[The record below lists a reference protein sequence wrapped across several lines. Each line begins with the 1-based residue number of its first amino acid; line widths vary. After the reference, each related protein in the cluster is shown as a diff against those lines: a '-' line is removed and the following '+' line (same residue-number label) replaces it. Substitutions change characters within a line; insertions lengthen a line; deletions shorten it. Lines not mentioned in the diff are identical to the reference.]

1 MPDMQMSLAATCAA
15 VLCGTALLHGQ
26 TRYPFQD
33 AGLPIE
39 QRVDNI
45 LSLMTVDE
53 KIADIEM
60 NSGVPRLGIPSA
72 GGSEGLHGLVRKG
85 DFGGKAIPTTS
96 FAEVIGMAET
106 WDPALIRRAGA
117 VQGYEARYIYQSE
130 KYKDKTLIVWGP
142 NADLARDPRW
152 GRNNES
158 YGEDPF
164 FTGTMSVAFIRG
176 MQGDDPKYWQAA
188 SLMKHF
194 LANSNETTRGTSSSD
209 FDERLLRE
217 YYSVPFRMGFVEGG
231 GKSFMASYNAWNGVP
246 MTVNPILKTLAVK
259 EWGADGI
266 ISSDATAVELMVGQR
281 HYFKTQEEATAA
293 TIKAGIGQILA
304 FYLNPP
310 KRVRDALADHSL
322 TEADID
328 AALRGKF
335 RTLIRLGL
343 LDPPAMVPYSN
354 IGSAGE
360 PEPWTTDKDKDVA
373 RQVARESVVLLK
385 NAGGLLPLDKA
396 SIKSIAVI
404 GPHANEVLIDLYG
417 GRPPYTVSPLQGIKS
432 KVTSGTVVN
441 YAANNEND
449 AAVKAAKSSEIAVV
463 VVGNH
468 PTCNAPPNSA
478 AMWNLDV
485 SSKPCADPGEG
496 REGRDRE
503 SIDLS
508 QEDLVKL
515 VYAANPKTIV
525 VLVSSFPYAINWTQA
540 HVPAILHM
548 THAAQEQGTALAD
561 VLFGDYNPAGRTNQ
575 TWPKSLDQLPPMM
588 DYNIR
593 HGRTYMY
600 FKGEPLY
607 PFGFGLSYTTF
618 KYSNLRF
625 SSPMLP
631 AGGKVMVSVD
641 VTNTG
646 KRSGDEVVQLY
657 VQHLTSKVE
666 RPNKELEGFQRVAL
680 KPNQT
685 RTVQIPLQ
693 AESLAWWDAKQ
704 GRFEVEQEAIRVVVG
719 GSSADARL
727 QKTINVAPSR
737 E

>member
-1 MPDMQMSLAATCAA
+1 MRTIHAATCAA
-15 VLCGTALLHGQ
+15 ILIGTACLHGQ
-26 TRYPFQD
+26 NQYPFQNP
-33 AGLPIE
+33 ALPVE

-53 KIADIEM
+53 KIKCVEFESA
-60 NSGVPRLGIPSA
+60 VPRLGIPS
-72 GGSEGLHGLVRKG
+72 GGWSEGLHGLVRKG
-85 DFGGKAIPTTS
+85 DFRGKAIPTTS

-106 WDPALIRRAGA
+106 WDPDLIRRAGA
-117 VQGYEARYIYQSE
+117 VQGYEARYIYQNE
-130 KYKDKTLIVWGP
+130 KYKDNALIVWGP

-194 LANSNETTRGTSSSD
+194 LANSNETTRGKSSSD

-231 GKSFMASYNAWNGVP
+231 GRSFMASYNAWNGVP
-246 MTVNPILKTLAVK
+246 MTVNPILQSLAVK
-259 EWGADGI
+259 AWGADGI
-266 ISSDATAVELMVGQR
+266 ISSDATAVELMVNQR
-281 HYFKTQEEATAA
+281 HYYKTMEEATTA

-304 FYLNPP
+304 FYLNAP
-310 KRVRDALADHSL
+310 KQVKAALADHTL
-322 TEADID
+322 TEADLD
-328 AALRGKF
+328 GALRGKF
-335 RTLIRLGL
+335 RTLIHLGL
-343 LDPPAMVPYSN
+343 LDPPAMVSYSK
-354 IGSAGE
+354 IGTAGE
-360 PEPWTTDKDKDVA
+360 TEPWASEKDKAVA
-373 RQVARESVVLLK
+373 RDVARESVVLLK
-385 NAGGLLPLDKA
+385 NADGMLPLNRA

-417 GRPPYTVSPLQGIKS
+417 GKPPYTVSALQGIKD
-432 KVTSGTVVN
+432 KVTPGTVVN
-441 YAANNEND
+441 YAANNDND
-449 AAVKAAKSSEIAVV
+449 AAVKAARASEVAVV

-468 PTCNAPPNSA
+468 PTCSA
-478 AMWNLDV
+478 GGNLATIFNMDV

-508 QEDLVKL
+508 QEELVKQ
-515 VYAANPKTIV
+515 VHAANPKAIV
-525 VLVSSFPYAINWTQA
+525 VLVSSFPYAINWSEA

-548 THAAQEQGTALAD
+548 SHATQEQGTALAD

-588 DYNIR
+588 DYDIR
-593 HGRTYMY
+593 HGHTYMY

-607 PFGFGLSYTTF
+607 PFGYGLSYTTF
-618 KYSNLRF
+618 RYSKLRV
-625 SSPMLP
+625 SSSKLM
-631 AGGKVMVSVD
+631 ATGAVTVSVD

-646 KRSGDEVVQLY
+646 KREGAEVVQLY
-657 VQHLTSKVE
+657 VQHPASKVE
-666 RPNKELEGFQRVAL
+666 RPNKELKGFLRVTL
-680 KPNQT
+680 KPGQT
-685 RTVQIPLQ
+685 RTVEIPLK
-693 AESLAWWDAKQ
+693 AESLAWWNTKQ
-704 GRFEVEQEAIRVVVG
+704 DRFEVEPESIRVVVG

-727 QKTINVAPSR
+727 SKTLKVG